1 MLLLCKIFY
10 GTLLNSIIV
19 YRSSDACFSF
29 LFITFYRQVQ
39 SIISRIAFERGIEV
53 ELNADIVHVDTIE
66 DEEVLVAKD
75 GRTFCFDEAVWCTE
89 VRVFE

>member
-1 MLLLCKIFY
+1 MFCRTFLD
-10 GTLLNSIIV
+10 SISV
-19 YRSSDACFSF
+19 HRSCDASHSF
-29 LFITFYRQVQ
+29 ISITFFRQVQ

-89 VRVFE
+89 VSV